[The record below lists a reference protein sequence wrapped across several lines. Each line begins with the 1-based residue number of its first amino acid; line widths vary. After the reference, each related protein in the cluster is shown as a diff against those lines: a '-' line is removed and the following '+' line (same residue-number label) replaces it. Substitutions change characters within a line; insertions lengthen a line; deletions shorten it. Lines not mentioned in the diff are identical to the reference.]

1 MRETRCGRKRRR
13 QEAEEEARKAAG
25 RRGDSKEGR
34 QTGRQAAAEKGAR
47 RGMTESTSRTVY
59 LTDFQ
64 DFRALNGFPS
74 FSTPDSCGLRARS
87 IDVRS
92 MFIRNHQGVTSLSPI
107 VSPIV
112 VVE

>member
-1 MRETRCGRKRRR
+1 MWAEAEEAGGRR

-74 FSTPDSCGLRARS
+74 FSTPDSCEGFYRVFAS
-87 IDVRS
+87 C
-92 MFIRNHQGVTSLSPI
+92 T
-107 VSPIV
+107 
-112 VVE
+112 

>member
-74 FSTPDSCGLRARS
+74 FSTPDWCEVLDRERRAS
-87 IDVRS
+87 S
-92 MFIRNHQGVTSLSPI
+92 ASA
-107 VSPIV
+107 
-112 VVE
+112 